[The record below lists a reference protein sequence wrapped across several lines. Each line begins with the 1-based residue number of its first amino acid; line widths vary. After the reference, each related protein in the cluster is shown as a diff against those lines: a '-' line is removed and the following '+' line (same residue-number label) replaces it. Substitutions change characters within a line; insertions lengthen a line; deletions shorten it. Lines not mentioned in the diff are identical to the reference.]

1 MSRFRNVIRIFF
13 VPVAVLF
20 VFSSCEQIV
29 EEALGEAIDCVFPH
43 KPELRSEISDGK
55 VDEPYS
61 ANITASIKNTPNEDE
76 FDFEF
81 EVMGSIPEGIQY
93 TVFDR
98 NLRFSGKPQEEGVF
112 RFNVTVA
119 IYDKREDSDGTC
131 LGNNTLSEDYVI
143 YIQP

>member
-1 MSRFRNVIRIFF
+1 MRQFRNDIQIYF
-13 VPVAVLF
+13 VLVGFLF
-20 VFSSCEQIV
+20 LFSSCEQIV
-29 EEALGEAIDCVFPH
+29 EEALGEAIDCIFPH
-43 KPELRSEISDGK
+43 KPELRAEIGDGK
-55 VDEPYS
+55 VGEAYAGS
-61 ANITASIKNTPNEDE
+61 IVASVKNTPHEDE

-93 TVFDR
+93 TVFDQ

-119 IYDKREDSDGTC
+119 IYDTREDSDGTC
-131 LGNNTLSEDYVI
+131 LGNNTVSEDYVI